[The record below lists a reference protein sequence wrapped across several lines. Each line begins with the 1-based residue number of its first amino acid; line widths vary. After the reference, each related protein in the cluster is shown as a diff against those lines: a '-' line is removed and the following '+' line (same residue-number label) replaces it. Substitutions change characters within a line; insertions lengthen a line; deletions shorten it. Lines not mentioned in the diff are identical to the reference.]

1 MKMLLL
7 TLLLLTS
14 AAQAEQWL
22 VNGRT
27 YNGTFHKFSVD
38 HTKVYV
44 TSDRDN
50 YKGSWIKIT
59 SLDPATRVRLKV
71 ATPQEQAAVQAQR
84 EQNRQLEAQAATLAA
99 TQAEQNRQ
107 LDLQALA
114 QIQKEQTRLVQAQ
127 AYAPSTSAYA
137 ASLQVQNQGQLSSRP
152 SSSIYTPRYSGY
164 RYSGYRSYG
173 NGYYNYGYSPFR
185 YSHYYYPRTGYRHY
199 SSYGYIPRA
208 HVTQYHA
215 PHVHSSG
222 GIHVVQPI
230 LLWNR

>member
-1 MKMLLL
+1 MKMLVL

-38 HTKVYV
+38 HTKVFV
-44 TSDRDN
+44 TSDRDS
-50 YKGSWIKIT
+50 YKGSWIKVT
-59 SLDPATRVRLKV
+59 DLDPATRVRLKV
-71 ATPQEQAAVQAQR
+71 ATPQEQAAVQAKR
-84 EQNRQLEAQAATLAA
+84 EQNRQLEAQAATQAA

-114 QIQKEQTRLVQAQ
+114 QIQKEQSRLVQAQ
-127 AYAPSTSAYA
+127 AYAPSNSAYA

-164 RYSGYRSYG
+164 RYSGY
-173 NGYYNYGYSPFR
+173 GYYNYGYSPFR

-199 SSYGYIPRA
+199 SSYGYIPHA
-208 HVTQYHA
+208 HVTQYHV

-222 GIHVVQPI
+222 GFHLVQPI

>member
-1 MKMLLL
+1 MKMLLF

-50 YKGSWIKIT
+50 YKGSWIKVT
-59 SLDPATRVRLKV
+59 ALDPATRVRLRV

-84 EQNRQLEAQAATLAA
+84 EQKRQLEAQASA
-99 TQAEQNRQ
+99 QAEQNRQ
-107 LDLQALA
+107 LDIQALA
-114 QIQKEQTRLVQAQ
+114 QAQTEQRRLMQAQ
-127 AYAPSTSAYA
+127 SQTSANAGYA
-137 ASLQVQNQGQLSSRP
+137 ASVAQHQVNMQHVEDARRMAAAYRRSYSP
-152 SSSIYTPRYSGY
+152 VYSVPRYSQ
-164 RYSGYRSYG
+164 
-173 NGYYNYGYSPFR
+173 
-185 YSHYYYPRTGYRHY
+185 YYYPRTGYRNY
-199 SSYGYIPRA
+199 SSYGCIPHA
-208 HVTQYHA
+208 HVNQFHI
-215 PHVHSSG
+215 PHVYSSG
-222 GIHVVQPI
+222 GVHVVQPI